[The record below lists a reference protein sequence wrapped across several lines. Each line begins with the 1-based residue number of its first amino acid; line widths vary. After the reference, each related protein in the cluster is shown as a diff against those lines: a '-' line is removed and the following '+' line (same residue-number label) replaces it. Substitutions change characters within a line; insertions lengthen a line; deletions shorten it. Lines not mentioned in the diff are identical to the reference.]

1 MSSKKKR
8 LKTKRKSIPTLD
20 FLPYKSFKMIDG
32 QFKGLNIYLVNRNPH
47 GRWSMCKLGHGSGYG
62 QFRQEWSYIDEV
74 EFFRCVEWTPE
85 IKQFK
90 RDLALKQLIY

>member
-20 FLPYKSFKMIDG
+20 FLPYKSFNMIDG
-32 QFKGLNIYLVNRNPH
+32 EFKGGKIYLVSRNPH
-47 GRWSMCKLGHGSGYG
+47 GRWSIHGSGYG
-62 QFRQEWSYIDEV
+62 QFRQEWGYIDEQ

-85 IKQFK
+85 LKQFK
-90 RDLALKQLIY
+90 RDLALKKLL

>member
-8 LKTKRKSIPTLD
+8 SKAKLKSIPTLD

-47 GRWSMCKLGHGSGYG
+47 GRWSIHGGY
-62 QFRQEWSYIDEV
+62 RNEWGYIDED

-85 IKQFK
+85 ITQFK
-90 RDLALKQLIY
+90 RDLALKKIIS